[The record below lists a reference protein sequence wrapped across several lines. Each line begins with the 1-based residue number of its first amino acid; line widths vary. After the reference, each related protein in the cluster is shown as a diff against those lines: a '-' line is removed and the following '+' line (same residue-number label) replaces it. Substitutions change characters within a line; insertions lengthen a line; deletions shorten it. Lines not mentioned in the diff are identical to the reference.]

1 PRWAELARR
10 WPARWAP
17 APSVPS
23 LRKTGIAAL
32 LAWALFMWSS
42 LAGWATS
49 GGPQPLEYSMS
60 SGTPWRLAHQLRHPG
75 DPSAEAYPGLTE
87 VLRANYPGGRFTGT
101 VMATPMQG
109 DYLMWALA
117 PEVPVTYSHIHLFHP
132 DYWAE
137 LGVVGSGGVGWWDVL
152 AKYRVNLLVVEA
164 EYSRNLRDQLVKSGE
179 WKVLVDETGDAS
191 KPNPLTRHLIAA
203 RVKPL

>member
-1 PRWAELARR
+1 GAALQTRFVIWWAMIVPWVLVPRWAELARR
-10 WPARWAP
+10 WPARWSP

-75 DPSAEAYPGLTE
+75 DPS
-87 VLRANYPGGRFTGT
+87 
-101 VMATPMQG
+101 
-109 DYLMWALA
+109 
-117 PEVPVTYSHIHLFHP
+117 
-132 DYWAE
+132 
-137 LGVVGSGGVGWWDVL
+137 
-152 AKYRVNLLVVEA
+152 
-164 EYSRNLRDQLVKSGE
+164 
-179 WKVLVDETGDAS
+179 
-191 KPNPLTRHLIAA
+191 
-203 RVKPL
+203 